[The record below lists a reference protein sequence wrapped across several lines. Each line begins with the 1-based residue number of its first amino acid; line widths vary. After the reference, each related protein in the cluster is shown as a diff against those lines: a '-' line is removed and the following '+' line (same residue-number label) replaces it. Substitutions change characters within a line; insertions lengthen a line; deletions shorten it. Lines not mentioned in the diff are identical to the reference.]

1 MALTE
6 GEGFDRRGTVDFE
19 GVRQE
24 ISLAYLPEVQVG
36 DFVLAHVGFAISRLD
51 IAEAERILRELREL
65 QAG

>member
-1 MALTE
+1 VALTE